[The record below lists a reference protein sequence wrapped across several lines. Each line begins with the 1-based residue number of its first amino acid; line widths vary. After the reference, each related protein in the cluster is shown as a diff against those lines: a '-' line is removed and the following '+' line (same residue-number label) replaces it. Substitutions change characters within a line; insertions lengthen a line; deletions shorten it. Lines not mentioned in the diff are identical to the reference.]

1 MLIFFVAAIQLQNPE
16 PQSHQYTNK
25 IDVEILLLCEF
36 SKASFLMKL
45 ERKEI
50 EVTIIEQ
57 RLAATHLG
65 RFIISGYQL
74 KCFVL

>member
-1 MLIFFVAAIQLQNPE
+1 
-16 PQSHQYTNK
+16 
-25 IDVEILLLCEF
+25 
-36 SKASFLMKL
+36 MKL